1 MRYSMAGTYAKLNV
15 FAKPVLCF
23 YMLKLVLIF
32 TVFTIKTRGV
42 LCFLRVSAELTP
54 TVAAIC
60 LGHHHVVRLPWPT
73 DCKKRR
79 FREKRR
85 MA

>member
-1 MRYSMAGTYAKLNV
+1 MPFLRYSMAGTYAKLNV

-42 LCFLRVSAELTP
+42 LCFETL
-54 TVAAIC
+54 C
-60 LGHHHVVRLPWPT
+60 
-73 DCKKRR
+73 
-79 FREKRR
+79 
-85 MA
+85 